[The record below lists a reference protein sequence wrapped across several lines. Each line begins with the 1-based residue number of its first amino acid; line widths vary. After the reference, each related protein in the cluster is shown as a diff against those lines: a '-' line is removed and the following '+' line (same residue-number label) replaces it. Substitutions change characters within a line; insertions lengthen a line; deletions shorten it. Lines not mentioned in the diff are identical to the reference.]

1 MTPEQTGNP
10 IYVVAID
17 DDAGTLELL
26 ASALRREDVVVV
38 CASSGE
44 EGLEHIRAVQP
55 RVVILDLVLPR
66 MGGLEV
72 LDQIMKID
80 STIEVIM
87 TTADDTIEHAVEAI
101 RCGASDYLVKP
112 VSIVKLRD
120 RIEKTV
126 DFARR
131 RHRARQ
137 LSDQLIE
144 NSQFQGMVGNS
155 SAMWELFERVQRVA
169 THFQSVLIQG
179 PTGSGKELVARALHN
194 LSPVAKGNFVAL
206 NCSAVVETLFESEL
220 FGHVRGAF
228 TGANSDKTGLFEHAH
243 NGTLFLDEV
252 GDMPLA
258 TQSKLLR
265 SLQSR
270 EVQKLG
276 SLTAKKV
283 NVRVIAATHRDLRAA
298 IAAGQFRED
307 LFYRLAMVEIRVPG
321 LAERDGDLPLLVHW
335 LVKRFAELY
344 GKPIRG
350 CTPRVLSVLSR
361 QPWPGNVRELE
372 NVIGH
377 AAIMT
382 ASDVIDLCDL
392 PDYILQADKVQ
403 EKAAAPEP
411 APVAQAGAL
420 PALHDQEKRLLE
432 EALRQCGNNQS
443 KAARVLRISRDTLR
457 YRIKR
462 YGIE

>member
-1 MTPEQTGNP
+1 MTSIHTANP

-17 DDAGTLELL
+17 DDSSTLELL
-26 ASALRREDVVVV
+26 SSALRREDVNVV
-38 CASSGE
+38 CATSGE

-80 STIEVIM
+80 STVEVIM
-87 TTADDTIEHAVEAI
+87 TTADDTIENAVEAI
-101 RCGASDYLVKP
+101 RRGASDYLVKP
-112 VSIVKLRD
+112 VSIAKLRE

-126 DFARR
+126 DFAKR

-137 LSDQLIE
+137 LSDQLVE

-155 SAMWELFERVQRVA
+155 SVMWELFERVHRVA

-179 PTGSGKELVARALHN
+179 PTGSGKELVVRALHN
-194 LSPVAKGNFVAL
+194 LSPAAKGNFVAL

-220 FGHVRGAF
+220 FGHIRGAF
-228 TGANSDKTGLFEHAH
+228 TGANADKTGLFEHAN

-276 SLTAKKV
+276 SLTARKV

-307 LFYRLAMVEIRVPG
+307 LFYRLAMVELRVPS
-321 LAERDGDLPLLVHW
+321 LAERDGDWYV
-335 LVKRFAELY
+335 A
-344 GKPIRG
+344 
-350 CTPRVLSVLSR
+350 PRR
-361 QPWPGNVRELE
+361 
-372 NVIGH
+372 
-377 AAIMT
+377 
-382 ASDVIDLCDL
+382 
-392 PDYILQADKVQ
+392 
-403 EKAAAPEP
+403 
-411 APVAQAGAL
+411 
-420 PALHDQEKRLLE
+420 
-432 EALRQCGNNQS
+432 
-443 KAARVLRISRDTLR
+443 
-457 YRIKR
+457 
-462 YGIE
+462 